1 MISMKISKIE
11 KKKRLYLV
19 EMDDSEKLYVTED
32 TIVRFMLSKGM
43 TITADQLRQIQKFAH
58 YSHGKNLALYH
69 ISFQVRTKNEVKKY
83 LEKHEI
89 DSATIEQVITD
100 LEKDKWLDDRK
111 YVESYVRQNEL
122 NGDKGPMILKQKLMQ
137 KGISSH
143 YIEQELQNNDFTE
156 IADKVANKIIKKFQ
170 GKLPPKALQDKLTQ
184 QMVSKG
190 FSFDQIKSVKATF
203 DFNEYDDNTD
213 DLLGKELEKAYRKY
227 SRKYDGYDLK
237 QRLFQALY
245 RKGFDS
251 DDISR
256 ELREYL

>member
-1 MISMKISKIE
+1 MKISKIE

-19 EMDDSEKLYVTED
+19 ELDNSEKMYVTED

-43 TITADQLRQIQKFAH
+43 SITANELKKIQEFAH

-69 ISFQVRTKNEVKKY
+69 ISFQVRTKSEVKKY

-89 DSATIEQVITD
+89 DSATIEQVIID
-100 LEKDKWLDDRK
+100 LEKDKWLDDGK
-111 YVESYVRQNEL
+111 YVESYVRQNDL
-122 NGDKGPMILKQKLMQ
+122 NGDKGPMVLKQKLTQ

-143 YIEQELQNNDFTE
+143 YIDQVLKVTDFSE
-156 IADKVANKIIKKFQ
+156 IAYKVATKIIKKYD

-184 QMVSKG
+184 LMLAKG
-190 FSFDQIKSVKATF
+190 FSFDQVKTVKANF
-203 DFNEYDDNTD
+203 DFNDYDKETNE
-213 DLLGKELEKAYRKY
+213 LLEKELDKAYRKY

-251 DDISR
+251 DDINR